1 MSQKVHYFVSM
12 PFYPKNVVQPQCRG
26 RSKMTLNIIF
36 VLIIVTHAQG
46 FESIKKYGGQGPL
59 AAPYWAFSPVP
70 PAECLESLQQ
80 HRIDMCSSAAIHNT
94 EKIDKIHLVELSPSI
109 FSKWRLWQFQDGIL
123 WKTWQQVSEEY
134 LDQKLEDSMW
144 DKTTKRRTARY

>member
-1 MSQKVHYFVSM
+1 MTIMCIIVTEEDLCKKHVTKVHYFVSM

-59 AAPYWAFSPVP
+59 AAPY
-70 PAECLESLQQ
+70 C
-80 HRIDMCSSAAIHNT
+80 I
-94 EKIDKIHLVELSPSI
+94 
-109 FSKWRLWQFQDGIL
+109 
-123 WKTWQQVSEEY
+123 
-134 LDQKLEDSMW
+134 
-144 DKTTKRRTARY
+144 